1 MNNIVTII
9 KGLLNNSISHL
20 GTDDG
25 YNKTKLIPAIIPTLP
40 ITCDVVSAFISCIH
54 SLSDFITI
62 ISLFSFVPLPDL
74 SQKEQITLCSF
85 HTYIAFIFLSI
96 DSS

>member
-40 ITCDVVSAFISCIH
+40 ITSYQP
-54 SLSDFITI
+54 
-62 ISLFSFVPLPDL
+62 LFPVPIPYLIL
-74 SQKEQITLCSF
+74 
-85 HTYIAFIFLSI
+85 
-96 DSS
+96 